1 MVAVEV
7 SVKVAE
13 DDVSRAAQRAA
24 LLRKK
29 GWKAL
34 AVAAGEDVAEGVI
47 ELPARLRVA
56 VLKDGQPFNWAEALA
71 AA

>member
-7 SVKVAE
+7 SVKLNE
-13 DDVSRAAQRAA
+13 HDVLRAARRAA

-34 AVAAGEDVAEGVI
+34 AVAAGEDAAEGVA
-47 ELPARLRVA
+47 EAAARLGVA
-56 VLKDGQPFNWAEALA
+56 VLKDGQHWNWAEALA